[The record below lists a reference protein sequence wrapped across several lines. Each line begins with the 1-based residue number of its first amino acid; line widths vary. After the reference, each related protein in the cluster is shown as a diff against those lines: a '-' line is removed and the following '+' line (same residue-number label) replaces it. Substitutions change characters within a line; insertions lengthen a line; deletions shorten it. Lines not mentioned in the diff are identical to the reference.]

1 MDVSIEQVDATTVVR
16 FSGDLDTN
24 TSQGAQEH
32 LNALID
38 DGKTQL
44 LVSLRKVGFVSS
56 AGLRI
61 LLATAKRLTG
71 ADGSLKITDLNETV
85 HEVFEISGFITIL
98 SVYKTEEEALQD
110 A

>member
-71 ADGSLKITDLNETV
+71 ADGSLKITDLNNSASL
-85 HEVFEISGFITIL
+85 F
-98 SVYKTEEEALQD
+98 
-110 A
+110 